1 MREREGG
8 KQSSHQH
15 KSSNSSM
22 KITPSLKTERERELM
37 TSISITAVVM
47 GEKRHE

>member
-15 KSSNSSM
+15 KSSSSSM
-22 KITPSLKTERERELM
+22 KITPSLKTERELM
-37 TSISITAVVM
+37 TPISITAVVM